1 MKVIVQAI
9 VLILGLGAGSALAQ
23 GAPFKVVVHRS
34 NEVSSARIETIS
46 DYFLKKTKAWPSGL
60 PVKPVDLAKDSPV
73 RVSFSQTVL
82 NKRVSTV
89 RSFWQRQVF
98 LGSVVPPP
106 EAPSDVWVLAYVAQN
121 PGAIGYVSADAP
133 LGPAVKVVEVI
144 KVFAAV
150 R

>member
-1 MKVIVQAI
+1 MKVVVQAI
-9 VLILGLGAGSALAQ
+9 VLILLLGGGPALAQ

-34 NEVSSARIETIS
+34 NEMSSARIEVIS
-46 DYFLKKTKAWPSGL
+46 DYFLKKTTTWPGGL

-73 RVSFSQTVL
+73 RVSFSDTVL
-82 NKRVSTV
+82 DKRVSAV

-106 EAPSDVWVLAYVAQN
+106 EAPSDLWALAYVAQN
-121 PGAIGYVSADAP
+121 PGAIGYVSADTP
-133 LGPAVKVVEVI
+133 VGPAVKVVELI